1 MELLR
6 NSKDKKA
13 RKLTK
18 KRVRTSCGCCRRRGM
33 RRESEADIFL
43 LASTSSVSASL
54 NNAHLSSDV
63 AALPGWPPYPV
74 VLLARSVTS
83 APSFALGSHP
93 ITPTTI

>member
-18 KRVRTSCGCCRRRGM
+18 KRVRTSCGCCWRRGM
-33 RRESEADIFL
+33 RTESEADIL
-43 LASTSSVSASL
+43 LLPSTSSVSPSF
-54 NNAHLSSDV
+54 NNAHLSPDV
-63 AALPGWPPYPV
+63 AALLGWPPHPV
-74 VLLARSVTS
+74 VMRARSVTT

-93 ITPTTI
+93 ITPTTT